1 MPKAFFHQGNQKWAV
16 QYGKGL
22 SGVGKPRMVYYE
34 SETEAI
40 ADIKRRERERRK
52 FGQSVVTHEER
63 TMILFL
69 RQQLGDLSKVPAV
82 LEHWRKTGPEA
93 ITPTLVGDAV
103 QKFKEWQLPRVKA
116 RTQSDIRW
124 RLDTFS
130 ESFAGR
136 YLHELNAGDLETWI
150 HGRGAAWSVR
160 SFWKRLAPMFSYAVR
175 HRWIAENPMFLLRAP
190 EVPGESKAVYTGEQL
205 ARLLR
210 ECNRRTSET
219 GEDVRYPDYLEPFI
233 CLTAFG
239 WLRTSELVRQYS
251 TEDVVCW
258 EDIEWKRS
266 RVHVRATVG
275 KATRRRS
282 GNERWVP
289 MTDNLWY
296 WLSFQTGKAGFIVP
310 VLHSEFAAQ
319 MRRLHAGAGVKLLHN
334 GFRRSAISMY
344 LAAHPETGIG
354 EIARRAGTSELT
366 VKRHYLESLT
376 PEQGREWFAL
386 PRTRPGHTPEDF
398 LAEKPAS

>member
-1 MPKAFFHQGNQKWAV
+1 
-16 QYGKGL
+16 
-22 SGVGKPRMVYYE
+22 MVYYY
-34 SETEAI
+34 SEADAI
-40 ADIKRRERERRK
+40 ADVKRRERERRK
-52 FGQSVVTHEER
+52 FGQSTVTHEER
-63 TMILFL
+63 TMILLL

-175 HRWIAENPMFLLRAP
+175 HRWIAENPMLLLRAP
-190 EVPGESKAVYTGEQL
+190 EVPGEAKEVYNGEQL
-205 ARLLR
+205 KKLLR
-210 ECNRRTSET
+210 QSRH
-219 GEDVRYPDYLEPFI
+219 GPGYLELFI
-233 CLTAFG
+233 CLAAFG
-239 WLRTSELVRQYS
+239 WFRTSELVRQYAS
-251 TEDVVCW
+251 EDVLEW
-258 EDIEWKRS
+258 EDIDWKRS
-266 RVHVRATVG
+266 RIHVRATVG

-289 MTDNLWY
+289 MTKDLFF
-296 WLSFQTGKAGFIVP
+296 WLSFQPRKPGFIVP
-310 VLHSEFAAQ
+310 VLHSEFAAA
-319 MRRLHAGAGVKLLHN
+319 MRRLHADAGVKPLHN

-344 LAAHPETGIG
+344 LAAHSDAGIG
-354 EIARRAGTSELT
+354 EVARWSGTSEAT

-376 PEQGREWFAL
+376 PEQGKEWFLL